1 MTAVRASTQDRIF
14 PIRESTATI
23 VAEVF
28 QCKNKVMAVVLE
40 LPEEVDVDALTE
52 RLYLLQH
59 IDEAEKEI
67 AAGKGIPHD
76 EVRRRLAKWLT

>member
-1 MTAVRASTQDRIF
+1 MQ
-14 PIRESTATI
+14 RE
-23 VAEVF
+23 
-28 QCKNKVMAVVLE
+28 KVLSVLQE

-52 RLYLLQH
+52 RLYLLQK
-59 IDEAEKEI
+59 IDDAEKEI

>member
-1 MTAVRASTQDRIF
+1 MQ
-14 PIRESTATI
+14 RE
-23 VAEVF
+23 
-28 QCKNKVMAVVLE
+28 KVLSVLQE

-52 RLYLLQH
+52 RLYLLQK
-59 IDEAEKEI
+59 IDAAEKEI

>member
-1 MTAVRASTQDRIF
+1 MQRD
-14 PIRESTATI
+14 
-23 VAEVF
+23 
-28 QCKNKVMAVVLE
+28 KVLSVLQE

-52 RLYLLQH
+52 RLYLLH
-59 IDEAEKEI
+59 KIDDAEKEI

>member
-1 MTAVRASTQDRIF
+1 MQRD
-14 PIRESTATI
+14 
-23 VAEVF
+23 
-28 QCKNKVMAVVLE
+28 KVLSVMQE

-52 RLYLLQH
+52 RLYLLQK
-59 IDEAEKEI
+59 IDDAEKEI